1 MTEKVIEIGV
11 VGAEKLAEWKKE
23 YGESRIQ
30 RLEVYLPD
38 GSISVGYY
46 KKPNRIHLAKA
57 FSLTLSERQFE
68 AGEYLLDAC
77 YLDGDLRQKSI
88 EDIDTDIRAGAAIAM
103 YQQTTV
109 LGSDLK
115 NA

>member
-1 MTEKVIEIGV
+1 MSEKVKEIGIV
-11 VGAEKLAEWKKE
+11 EADKLAEWKKE
-23 YGESRIQ
+23 HGDNRIQ
-30 RLEVYLPD
+30 KLEVYLTD
-38 GSISVGYY
+38 SSISVGYY

-77 YLDGDLRQKSI
+77 FLGGDVRQTSI

-109 LGSDLK
+109 LNSALK